1 MNSSTVQSLVWGPN
15 VAQKQIYFW
24 PLTYFFTIFK
34 ASLINH
40 FWSPTHIVSVS
51 VSVSVSS
58 VRSPVLSGS
67 SSSSTWNSSTLSRS
81 VCSSASGKASW
92 EMCLWGSPAKR
103 WQMNLTMWNRIFH
116 RMNFFFFSFKWS
128 FLGWLHWKKTDQ
140 NQVLLVC
147 YCCFKKEKKD
157 QDCTH
162 SSVNEFK
169 CSCSRCFSHCCFKSI
184 TLCVC
189 VCACPTEW
197 LPGLLR
203 VLPEGAPRLPVRGL
217 HVGVQLHEIVCSPGG
232 RTHCKQTGT
241 HDTVTSKHKAGT
253 FHCSDRVMG
262 TKPPPVN
269 QALVAGHVLIHRFIK
284 FISTSA
290 QPAASHS
297 TI

>member
-1 MNSSTVQSLVWGPN
+1 MVFIINHWSVLTAFTCCLSHDITQRLSGNYSCYMNRSRSDHQLIITTTKQIETNQRIWYKKKRNMMGSSTVQSLVWGPN

-40 FWSPTHIVSVS
+40 FWSPTHI

-128 FLGWLHWKKTDQ
+128 FLGWLHWKK
-140 NQVLLVC
+140 NWSKPSLISLL
-147 YCCFKKEKKD
+147 
-157 QDCTH
+157 
-162 SSVNEFK
+162 
-169 CSCSRCFSHCCFKSI
+169 
-184 TLCVC
+184 
-189 VCACPTEW
+189 
-197 LPGLLR
+197 LL
-203 VLPEGAPRLPVRGL
+203 L
-217 HVGVQLHEIVCSPGG
+217 
-232 RTHCKQTGT
+232 
-241 HDTVTSKHKAGT
+241 
-253 FHCSDRVMG
+253 
-262 TKPPPVN
+262 
-269 QALVAGHVLIHRFIK
+269 
-284 FISTSA
+284 
-290 QPAASHS
+290 
-297 TI
+297 